1 MRNLPEGAGSPISRM
16 PQSTKGGLRPTH
28 QPNFTVYHNFPE
40 PKPTKLRFSEVKFEL
55 PHRNQKPRRV
65 IASPLKEQ
73 TIIANEAPIINLLI
87 QMKNDNKSD
96 YTINFT
102 RKALTFLAKH
112 TSLTE
117 PEAVKHLIAQHNVS
131 DGYKRNLCIAYNR
144 FCKFYKIKWQMPLYL
159 QEAKNITVPTK
170 EKLSMLIA
178 EAGKTLSTKLSI
190 SMETGLRPVELCRLK
205 VKAIDL
211 EHKVINPTTAK
222 RGNPRTLPI
231 SESLK
236 QKLHERI
243 IQKNL
248 RPNDLL
254 FKGTDPD
261 HYGKQYRAMRNKL
274 AEKLKDPSIRTIRL
288 YDFRHYFCTKKLN
301 DIGNPYTV
309 MVLMGHKKL
318 ETTQRYMHLLNFNDD
333 EWNCVGATTAKEA
346 AKLIEAGFQYVTTI
360 EGIQLFKKRK

>member
-1 MRNLPEGAGSPISRM
+1 M
-16 PQSTKGGLRPTH
+16 
-28 QPNFTVYHNFPE
+28 
-40 PKPTKLRFSEVKFEL
+40 EVKLEL
-55 PHRNQKPRRV
+55 PYKNHKPRP
-65 IASPLKEQ
+65 IITTPSPEQ
-73 TIIANEAPIINLLI
+73 HIIPNKAPILNVLI
-87 QMKNDNKSD
+87 QMKNDNKSN

-112 TSLTE
+112 ASLSE
-117 PEAVKHLIAQHNVS
+117 PEAVKHFIAQHNVS
-131 DGYKRNLCIAYNR
+131 DGYKRNLCIAYNK
-144 FCKFYKIKWQMPLYL
+144 FCKYYKIKWQMPLYI
-159 QEAKNITVPTK
+159 QEAKNITLPTK

-178 EAGKTLSTKLSI
+178 EAGKTLSMKLSI

-205 VKAIDL
+205 VKDVDL

-236 QKLHERI
+236 QK
-243 IQKNL
+243 IQEHIVRKNL
-248 RPNDLL
+248 NPNDPL
-254 FKGTDPD
+254 FIGADPD
-261 HYGKQYRAMRNKL
+261 HYGKQYRQMRNKL
-274 AEKLKDPSIRTIRL
+274 AEKLKDASIRTIRL
-288 YDFRHYFCTKKLN
+288 YDFRHYFCTKKLY

-346 AKLIEAGFQYVTTI
+346 TKLIEAGFQYVTTI

>member
-1 MRNLPEGAGSPISRM
+1 M
-16 PQSTKGGLRPTH
+16 
-28 QPNFTVYHNFPE
+28 
-40 PKPTKLRFSEVKFEL
+40 KLEL
-55 PHRNQKPRRV
+55 PYRNNQPRPV
-65 IASPLKEQ
+65 ITAPSPEKH
-73 TIIANEAPIINLLI
+73 IIPNKTPILNVLI

-112 TSLTE
+112 ASLSE
-117 PEAVKHLIAQHNVS
+117 PESVKHFIAQHEVS
-131 DGYKRNLCIAYNR
+131 DGYKRNLCIAYNK
-144 FCKFYKIKWQMPLYL
+144 FCKYYKIKWEMPLYL
-159 QEAKNITVPTK
+159 QEAKNITLPTK
-170 EKLSMLIA
+170 EKLLMLIA
-178 EAGKTLSTKLSI
+178 EAGKVLSLKLSI

-205 VKAIDL
+205 VKNIDL

-236 QKLHERI
+236 QKLQEHI
-243 IQKNL
+243 IRKNL
-248 RPNDLL
+248 NPNDLL

-261 HYGKQYRAMRNKL
+261 HYGKQYRHLRNKL

-333 EWNCVGATTAKEA
+333 EWNCVGASTAKEA
-346 AKLIEAGFQYVTTI
+346 TKLIEAGFQYVTTI